1 MARLSWIRRLYWR
14 YLSKPACERALFMH
28 VLENPVGSI
37 LEIGIGAGERAK
49 RLIPLCSKTAGVSHI
64 RYAGVDRFESAPAG
78 TPHLNLKQ
86 AHRMLAE
93 LGVKAHLIPGE
104 TKSALSRVAHSVL
117 PSDLVIIDGDW
128 NTDSESGAAIQIW
141 LPRVCHGSSKIFA
154 TSVQGGVLESI
165 PLPSTAVAA
174 NDLRRAA

>member
-1 MARLSWIRRLYWR
+1 MARLSWIQRLYWR
-14 YLSKPACERALFMH
+14 YLSKPACERTLFLY
-28 VLENPVGSI
+28 VLENPIASI
-37 LEIGIGAGERAK
+37 LEIGIGAGDRAR
-49 RLIPLCSKTAGVSHI
+49 RLIPLCTKASDVSYI

-104 TKSALSRVAHSVL
+104 TKSALTRVAHSVL
-117 PSDLVIIDGDW
+117 PSDLIIIDGEW
-128 NTDSESGAAIQIW
+128 NLQSESGEAIRDW
-141 LPRVCHGSSKIFA
+141 LPRLCHGNSVIFA

-165 PLPSTAVAA
+165 PVPSNAVASQ
-174 NDLRRAA
+174 DLRRAA